1 MLQLLQYKKKCGELE
16 TMLNERARE
25 SDATRVEL
33 QNVQDQLTSR
43 VEDAESKLRRAEHDH
58 NLDLESA
65 LIKLDEEQQR
75 LVAEGGPE
83 FGRQAIK
90 QKLLKIR
97 QAQKE
102 WKQLKAS
109 IWLVIDNTRNIS
121 WLAVN
126 S

>member
-97 QAQKE
+97 QAQKNE
-102 WKQLKAS
+102 N
-109 IWLVIDNTRNIS
+109 D
-121 WLAVN
+121 
-126 S
+126 